1 MQTNIF
7 RPHAGHAAIARVA
20 AIAMTG
26 LAAALV
32 PIDSMAQGPTLSNC
46 LWVGPVAA
54 GQHNAGYPDEGAAYW
69 YAEYQLPPGATLKL
83 RGQFPRARYM
93 SLNSYDAGG
102 LPTDVLTDVAFVPDP
117 GSVNPFAESA
127 RRSARDRSYSM
138 ELVGQP
144 KPAGQRRPNT
154 LYAGVAGQSVQ
165 KLLYRIYVP
174 DTGRDVAGDAGLPQ
188 HELRL
193 ADGTTLYGDVACQVI
208 GANPARDIPFL
219 RLKMPIEQFVKLRAP
234 VPNLPETHPAVNPPE
249 WEGYFGAS
257 YGRTRYLK
265 GTPREG
271 ERAKAPITLAGGG
284 YSNADVAFLVTD
296 VDLKFGAVLM
306 LRGKAPTTPRT
317 RQGGESMQAAQ
328 LRYWSICKN
337 ESPATTRYV
346 ACLYDEQVPLDS
358 EGVYTIAMS
367 TDQDRP
373 QNAVYKCGVAWLNA
387 GTTGDGVDRPTAGS
401 LLVRHLLA
409 APTFE
414 QAIQKIAKPK
424 TEAQVLGPYLPIGTY
439 MSRQQFEA
447 RGCPAQGVGTR

>member
-1 MQTNIF
+1 MQINGF
-7 RPHAGHAAIARVA
+7 RSHVGQ
-20 AIAMTG
+20 
-26 LAAALV
+26 AALARMAV
-32 PIDSMAQGPTLSNC
+32 MVMTWLAGLLPIDVMAQAPALSNC

-54 GQHNAGYPDEGAAYW
+54 GEFNAGYPDEGAAYW

-83 RGQFPRARYM
+83 RGEFPRARYM
-93 SLNSYDAGG
+93 SLNSYDTAG
-102 LPTDVLTDVAFVPDP
+102 LPTDVLTDVALVPDK
-117 GSVNPFAESA
+117 GSSNPFAESA
-127 RRSARDRSYSM
+127 RRSVRERSYAM
-138 ELVGQP
+138 EVVGQP
-144 KPAGQRRPNT
+144 KPAGERRPNT

-165 KLLYRIYVP
+165 KLLYRVYVP
-174 DTGRDVAGDAGLPQ
+174 DAARDVAGGAGLPR

-193 ADGTTLYGDVACQVI
+193 SDGTLLYGDVACQVM

-219 RLKMPIEQFVKLRAP
+219 RLKMPVEQFVKLRAP
-234 VPNLPETHPAVNPPE
+234 VPNLPETHPAANPPE
-249 WEGYFGAS
+249 WEGSFGAS

-265 GTPREG
+265 GTPREA
-271 ERAKAPITLAGGG
+271 ERARVPTTLAGGG
-284 YSNADVAFLVTD
+284 YSNADIAYIVTD

-317 RQGGESMQAAQ
+317 RDGAEIMQAAQ

-358 EGVYTIAMS
+358 AGFYTIAMS
-367 TDQDRP
+367 TGQDRP
-373 QNAVYKCGVAWLNA
+373 ENAVDKCGVAWLNA

-401 LLVRHLLA
+401 LLMRHMLP

-414 QAIQKIAKPK
+414 QAFQKILTPK
-424 TEAQVLGPYLPIGTY
+424 TEAQVLGAYLPIGTY

-447 RGCPAQGVGTR
+447 RGCTAAGVASR